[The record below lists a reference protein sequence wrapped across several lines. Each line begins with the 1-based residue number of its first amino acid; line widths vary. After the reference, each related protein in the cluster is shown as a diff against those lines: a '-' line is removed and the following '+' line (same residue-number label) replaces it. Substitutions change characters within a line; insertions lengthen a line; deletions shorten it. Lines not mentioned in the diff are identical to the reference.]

1 MSYAPYKFKETNL
14 ILDKDRK
21 DCYFLVEFYFLV
33 GFLEKKLPLEIV
45 QFIFAIVKE
54 KQENLRAL
62 HVASWAYQK
71 TIHSVLDEYR
81 HEYYKY
87 RDEYYEY
94 RYIYLGP
101 MDRWGHMRNNDHLNC
116 LKYSDEVSHAEA
128 EVAAK
133 AEAKAEAKKN
143 KKLWVKKKKEKLLEY
158 KNRGLKR

>member
-1 MSYAPYKFKETNL
+1 MSYAPYEFKETNL
-14 ILDKDRK
+14 ILDKDMK

-71 TIHSVLDEYR
+71 TIHSVLDKYR
-81 HEYYKY
+81 HEYY
-87 RDEYYEY
+87 DEY
-94 RYIYLGP
+94 RYIYFGQ
-101 MDRWGHMRNNDHLNC
+101 MDRWGHIRDNGHLNC
-116 LKYSDEVSHAEA
+116 LKYADEVNLAD
-128 EVAAK
+128 EVNQ
-133 AEAKAEAKKN
+133 AKKN
-143 KKLWVKKKKEKLLEY
+143 KKLWVKKKKEKLLGY